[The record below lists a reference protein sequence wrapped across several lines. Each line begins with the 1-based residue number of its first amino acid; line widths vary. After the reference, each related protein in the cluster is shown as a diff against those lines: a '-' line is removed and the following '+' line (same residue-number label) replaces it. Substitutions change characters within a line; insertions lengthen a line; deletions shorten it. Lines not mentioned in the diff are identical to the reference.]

1 MTKSIASGAKRG
13 SVGTLI
19 LEALSTGDKY
29 GWEIMKAIEEKSNG
43 EYILKEPSLYSSL
56 KRMEA
61 SGLVTSYWEDSLI
74 GGRRHYYKIT
84 ESGLIKLNKSSLEWQ
99 GEKQFVNNLF
109 EENASNVDSSIKEIN
124 KTVNEVQKTVK
135 ALNEN
140 EKNIAKFILE
150 TEKTEQV
157 KTQVIEQPIKA
168 GDKLILPTV
177 NPLQQDIFS
186 VLQTKTEIIEEVQKT
201 EQVKE
206 NTSEEAPTH
215 IFNKTPEKKEKYT
228 NSPTNTYLQ
237 QDMFKKEDA
246 ISGIFIEKE
255 QVNTILE
262 VKTEEEP
269 KEEFKEEPIKNKTV
283 LRHIKS
289 LATEKDFLD
298 MKHSLKNKNKSFL
311 EKQEEAVNIESIY
324 KKETPSLYGS
334 FNLEQKE
341 ETVSNRFNNLGLEE
355 TRKAREQLEEVEPK
369 KEEPILNETLNIL
382 PEKKEKEELVDY
394 KSILGELLTEEDEKT
409 ENTTY
414 SIKDLPRINV
424 KDNVNITLQTKK
436 KQEKAE
442 ESIFE
447 EPSYTY
453 SYNRFDDNIK
463 NPQISNEPEIN
474 VIKPIK
480 KELKNFHEN
489 LSGDEY
495 SSSLLEDIYLDNL
508 IVRKHKIE
516 QKTPLMATSYVSIN
530 KLNFNLSLA
539 MFIIMLIEI
548 AVTYIFLKNTG
559 YIVSFAYS
567 ELLFIVAGVLSIVP
581 SMITSVGYLFSPLK
595 KKEVNYHLLNKLGNN
610 FIIFLIALVF
620 IYAVNL
626 FAGMN
631 SLNRNDFI
639 PTLVLPAVLC
649 VNLLIIPIF
658 KFMLLKR
665 KKYYI

>member
-84 ESGLIKLNKSSLEWQ
+84 DDGLLKLNKNSMEWQ

-109 EENASNVDSSIKEIN
+109 EENTSNVDSSIKEIN
-124 KTVNEVQKTVK
+124 RTVSQVQKTVK

-150 TEKTEQV
+150 TEKDDKP
-157 KTQVIEQPIKA
+157 KTQIIEQPVKA

-177 NPLQQDIFS
+177 SPLQQDIFS
-186 VLQTKTEIIEEVQKT
+186 VLQNKTESMEEIKEQKNLK
-201 EQVKE
+201 Q
-206 NTSEEAPTH
+206 NISEPSSNYTFSKPT
-215 IFNKTPEKKEKYT
+215 EKKEKYT

-237 QDMFKKEDA
+237 QDMFQKEAA
-246 ISGIFIEKE
+246 ISGMFIEKE
-255 QVNTILE
+255 NTIIEPKIQQIEKEE
-262 VKTEEEP
+262 VKEEP
-269 KEEFKEEPIKNKTV
+269 KSNKMV
-283 LRHIKS
+283 LQHIKS

-298 MKHSLKNKNKSFL
+298 MKHSLKNKSKSFL
-311 EKQEEAVNIESIY
+311 EKQEEIVNLNSIY
-324 KKETPSLYGS
+324 EKETPSLYGS
-334 FNLEQKE
+334 FSLEQKE
-341 ETVSNRFNNLGLEE
+341 EQISTKFNNLGLEE
-355 TRKAREQLEEVEPK
+355 TRKAKQALEEVEIK
-369 KEEPILNETLNIL
+369 KEEPFNFETLN
-382 PEKKEKEELVDY
+382 KTTQKVEEEVDY
-394 KSILGELLTEEDEKT
+394 KSILGELLTEDEQKSD
-409 ENTTY
+409 NSTY
-414 SIKDLPRINV
+414 TIKDLPRINV
-424 KDNVNITLQTKK
+424 ANNVNITLKTKK
-436 KQEKAE
+436 KQEEKE
-442 ESIFE
+442 ETNIE
-447 EPSYTY
+447 EPAYTY
-453 SYNRFDDNIK
+453 SYNRFDDSNV
-463 NPQISNEPEIN
+463 NNTQLTNEPEI
-474 VIKPIK
+474 VKPIK

-489 LSGDEY
+489 LSSDEY
-495 SSSLLEDIYLDNL
+495 SSSLLDDIYLENL

-516 QKTPLMATSYVSIN
+516 QKSPLMATSYVSIN

-539 MFIIMLIEI
+539 LFIIMLIEI
-548 AVTYIFLKNTG
+548 VATYIGLKNAG
-559 YIVSFAYS
+559 YIASFAYS
-567 ELLFIVAGVLSIVP
+567 ELLFIVAGVLSIIP
-581 SMITSVGYLFSPLK
+581 SMVTSITYLFSPLK
-595 KKEVNYHLLNKLGNN
+595 KKEVNYPLLNKLGNN
-610 FIIFLIALVF
+610 FIIFLISLVF

-626 FAGMN
+626 FTGMN

-639 PTLVLPAVLC
+639 PTLVLPAVIC
-649 VNLLIIPIF
+649 FNLILVPIL